1 MIDFSDEIYFQ
12 TFRSGGKG
20 GQNVNKVET
29 AVMGLLDIDKSRL
42 LTSTQ
47 KERIKEK
54 LASKLVGEHRL
65 QVKSQEHRTQLAN
78 KETTIKKINEL
89 IHFALQ
95 EKKLRIATKVSKAAR
110 QKRLDT
116 KKINATIKAGRK
128 RINKN
133 DY

>member
-1 MIDFSDEIYFQ
+1 MIDFSSEIDFQ
-12 TFRSGGKG
+12 TSRSGGKG

-29 AVMGLLDIDKSRL
+29 AVTGFLDIDGSQL
-42 LTSTQ
+42 LTVAQ

-54 LASKLVGEHRL
+54 IASKLVQGHRL

-78 KETTIKKINEL
+78 KETTVKKINEL
-89 IHFALQ
+89 IHYALQ
-95 EKKLRIATKVSKAAR
+95 QKKIRIATKVSKGAR

-116 KKINATIKAGRK
+116 KKINATLKAGRK
-128 RINKN
+128 RVNKE